1 MLMAWIRVVAMDRN
15 RRDGRFG
22 GNLLSLHISLC
33 IFLFYPYMAHE
44 RALNVL
50 MNKARYLKIGLVELN
65 QSGGFCWFWWL
76 LSLDSLSETAL

>member
-15 RRDGRFG
+15 RHDGRFG

-44 RALNVL
+44 CALHVL
-50 MNKARYLKIGLVELN
+50 MNKARYLKVGLVELN
-65 QSGGFCWFWWL
+65 QSGGFCWL

>member
-1 MLMAWIRVVAMDRN
+1 MAWIRVEAMDRN
-15 RRDGRFG
+15 RHDGRFG
-22 GNLLSLHISLC
+22 GNLLSLNISLC

-44 RALNVL
+44 CALHVL
-50 MNKARYLKIGLVELN
+50 MNKARYLKAGLVELN

>member
-15 RRDGRFG
+15 RHDGRFG

-44 RALNVL
+44 CALHVL
-50 MNKARYLKIGLVELN
+50 MNKARYLKAGLVELN